1 MAKVLFVK
9 ANDRPA
15 EQAVSVQLY
24 EAFLSAYRDGHP
36 DDSISEIDLF
46 REQLPYYGNT
56 VMSGIYKLANGLE
69 PSAEERAA
77 ADIANRH
84 LDQFLTAD
92 KLAIAFPLWNFTV
105 PAPLVTYVSYLLQAG
120 KTFKY
125 TAEGSIGL
133 AADKKLALLNAR
145 GGDYSQE
152 AMASAEMA
160 MNLMKTSFQLMGI
173 TDPLSVVVEGHNMYP
188 DRAKDIVR
196 EGLREA
202 REAAAR
208 F

>member
-36 DDSISEIDLF
+36 GDSISEIDLF
-46 REQLPYYGNT
+46 REELPYFGNT
-56 VMSGIYKLANGLE
+56 AMNGLYKLANGLE
-69 PSAEERAA
+69 PTAEERTA

-84 LDQFLTAD
+84 LDRFLAAD

-105 PAPLVTYVSYLLQAG
+105 PAPLVTYVSYLMQAG

-125 TAEGSIGL
+125 TAEGPIGL
-133 AADKKLALLNAR
+133 AADKRVALLNAR
-145 GGDYSQE
+145 GGDYSLE
-152 AMASAEMA
+152 ATASAEMSL
-160 MNLMKTSFQLMGI
+160 NLMKASFRLMGV
-173 TDPLSVVVEGHNMYP
+173 TDPLSVVVEGHNLYP
-188 DRAKDIVR
+188 DRAKEIIR